1 MTRPDRTLT
10 EADPFSAVAAQRLT
24 GTFPRALVTTA
35 VHWIPLLL
43 LCFLGV
49 PVAQAA
55 PDLCQRD
62 TACRQLSEQAATAYR
77 EQRYYDAFR
86 LLKQA
91 YASSHEPRL
100 LVNLARCMERLG
112 LREDAVAAYERF
124 LAEDTVF
131 DPAERARVQRFIDD
145 ARAAPRP
152 QWDGTGTATNPPA
165 ASTDPP
171 VADTGHAPS
180 VSAAQTKPV
189 ADHSPTLPAQTPAAT
204 MASVQST
211 DAPMA
216 SAPAVVVASDV
227 RPRARPA
234 YRNPWLW
241 VGIGGGVTALA
252 IAVGIAAGTQR
263 TPAYYVVEWP

>member
-1 MTRPDRTLT
+1 MTRSDCTASETGPFRT
-10 EADPFSAVAAQRLT
+10 VAAQRLT
-24 GTFPRALVTTA
+24 GTSSRALVTTPIR
-35 VHWIPLLL
+35 WLPLLL
-43 LCFLGV
+43 LCFLGIS
-49 PVAQAA
+49 VAQAA

-86 LLKQA
+86 LLKHA
-91 YASSHEPRL
+91 YASSQEPRL

-131 DPAERARVQRFIDD
+131 DPAERARVQRFIDE

-171 VADTGHAPS
+171 VAETGHAPS
-180 VSAAQTKPV
+180 GSAPQMKPV
-189 ADHSPTLPAQTPAAT
+189 PDSPPTLPAQAQAAA
-204 MASVQST
+204 MASVKSK
-211 DAPMA
+211 DAA
-216 SAPAVVVASDV
+216 TAQTPAVVGANDI
-227 RPRARPA
+227 RPRTRPV
-234 YRNPWLW
+234 YKNPWLW
-241 VGIGGGVTALA
+241 VGIGGGVAAIA